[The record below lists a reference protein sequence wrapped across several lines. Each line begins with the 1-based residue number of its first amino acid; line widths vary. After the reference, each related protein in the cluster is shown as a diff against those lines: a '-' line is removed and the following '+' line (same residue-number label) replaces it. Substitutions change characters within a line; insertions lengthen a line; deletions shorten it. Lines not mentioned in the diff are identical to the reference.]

1 MEIVTSL
8 GVSVITGLLSMMAF
22 YYSFSKKAEGFY
34 EETNEGIDTT
44 GYFIIV
50 GWIIM
55 GLHKLYKITFKS
67 HHTLALRITLFIFG
81 TVFMVLCMGIWFLI

>member
-1 MEIVTSL
+1 MEFFTSL

-55 GLHKLYKITFKS
+55 GLHKLYKVTFKS
-67 HHTLALRITLFIFG
+67 SHILALRITLFTFG
-81 TVFMVLCMGIWFLI
+81 TIFMVICIAIWFLI

>member
-1 MEIVTSL
+1 MEFVTSL

-22 YYSFSKKAEGFY
+22 DHSFSKKAEGFY

-50 GWIIM
+50 GWIRNGASQVI
-55 GLHKLYKITFKS
+55 
-67 HHTLALRITLFIFG
+67 
-81 TVFMVLCMGIWFLI
+81 

>member
-1 MEIVTSL
+1 MEIVTAL
-8 GVSVITGLLSMMAF
+8 GVSVITGLLSIMAF

-50 GWIIM
+50 GWILM
-55 GLHKLYKITFKS
+55 GLHKLYKITFRS
-67 HHTLALRITLFIFG
+67 HHILALRITLFFFG
-81 TVFMVLCMGIWFLI
+81 TIFIVMCFGIWFLI

>member
-22 YYSFSKKAEGFY
+22 YYSFSKKAERFY

-44 GYFIIV
+44 GFFIIV
-50 GWIIM
+50 GWVLM

>member
-1 MEIVTSL
+1 MEFVTSL

-22 YYSFSKKAEGFY
+22 YYSFSKKAERFY

-50 GWIIM
+50 GWITM